1 MSFLYILR
9 LTTFHAHSGTALCIT
24 SVCIAFPKYV
34 GTPLL
39 FFYKKNAYLL
49 FLLFFLSFFKK

>member
-39 FFYKKNAYLL
+39 FFYKKNAYP
-49 FLLFFLSFFKK
+49 FSSFFSFFF